1 MKFLPIALV
10 LLSGFS
16 FAQKKTLPVFPI
28 NSPPKSKTNISAAPS
43 VIKPKNGKTLK
54 KEVGKPASQT
64 KDKGGAFFI
73 KPSATPADHQVS
85 TRSSSTDPVI
95 DYLVSHFSLDQNYS
109 FKKVGEKT
117 DELGFTHISYQQLY
131 KNIPLNEGLILA
143 HLKAGK
149 IKTINGHIQKG
160 VNMEISPRITES
172 ESQSLAKKAL
182 NTTETLRQYPA
193 ELVITKR
200 QENYFLTYKVQVEAN
215 SPIRMFHVFVD
226 ANTGEVIN
234 KISLMAHADTLA
246 TVQTLYSGR
255 QSITCDSYSGGYR
268 LRDNQRK
275 IETYDATKAESET
288 DVTGAVDFT
297 SPSTNWGGG
306 ALLFSFTIAT
316 VSQSWWHYLFDD
328 KPDLYVK
335 IKDGSGQT
343 VYKSETRHDTDPVV
357 TFNLRT
363 FLSNPPYTAEIW
375 DEDVL
380 TDDFGGTYSILVA
393 DGTQNWSGNGNSG
406 TYSLLVNPALDA
418 HWGMEKT
425 YDFYLN
431 VFRRNSYDDRGGV
444 IKQYLN
450 LPSNNKKA
458 FALRPYNTM
467 FYGLGDGMEYHPL
480 VSLDVIGHEFTHLV
494 IWNNGIGS
502 LVYQAESGALNE
514 SFADIMGTAI
524 EFHTNVDPD
533 WTIGGQ
539 VFIKPPGFLRSMS
552 APKQVKHP
560 DTYMGTHW
568 VNTSDTSTI
577 NDHGGV
583 HTNSGVQ
590 NYWFYLLCEG
600 GSGTNDLG
608 DSYGVTGI
616 GIVEARRIA
625 YRNLTTY
632 LTKHATYQDAY
643 QGSLQATAD
652 IFGNPSRQY
661 TAVQQAWYAVGIG
674 EEPGNCGA
682 RRSLTAR
689 SGTITDGS
697 GAANYND
704 ETNCEWVITPPGATQ
719 ITLTFTEFDTEQNYD
734 VVTVYDGPSPE
745 SPVLMIWH
753 GNTLPPVVKTTE
765 GVGAMSIVFSSD
777 DSNTGAGWSASYVSK
792 GSPTCSGPTS
802 LMQPSGSFSDG
813 SGNRNYSNNQSC
825 LWWITPPCATSVTL
839 SFSAF
844 SIEQDYDFLLI
855 YDGLTATNRL
865 ALLTGSTLPESITST
880 TGTMLVV
887 FFSDHSNSSQ
897 GFSATYTSTGA
908 AQCSGITTINTSD
921 HGTVTDGSGTKQYC
935 NNLDCQWLI
944 QPPQATTVTL
954 DFTEFDLEQA
964 GFEGAI
970 FDFVE
975 VYDGTSAAATSL
987 GKYSGSTLPRA
998 VTSTGGSLFV
1008 KFHSDLSEKGDGW
1021 KANYT
1026 STNTA
1031 YCNGVNVLTAQSS
1044 TIADG
1049 STTNDYAN
1057 NTYCSWLIQP
1067 ENAISV
1073 TLNFTKFATE
1083 QNYDGVAVY
1092 DGVNNSYPV
1101 LGQFSGNEIPTSITS
1116 SSGRMFV
1123 EFVSNRALRANGWS
1137 ALYHSTVVTGIEETK
1152 ISDYLSVYPNPSD
1165 GILYIDNLKHET
1177 VSIQLINVGGK
1188 EVFSSIIRK
1197 KGVLKLDLQRLASG
1211 IYTLS
1216 STVPNQ
1222 IASQT
1227 RIVIK

>member
-1 MKFLPIALV
+1 M
-10 LLSGFS
+10 
-16 FAQKKTLPVFPI
+16 
-28 NSPPKSKTNISAAPS
+28 
-43 VIKPKNGKTLK
+43 
-54 KEVGKPASQT
+54 
-64 KDKGGAFFI
+64 
-73 KPSATPADHQVS
+73 
-85 TRSSSTDPVI
+85 
-95 DYLVSHFSLDQNYS
+95 
-109 FKKVGEKT
+109 
-117 DELGFTHISYQQLY
+117 
-131 KNIPLNEGLILA
+131 
-143 HLKAGK
+143 
-149 IKTINGHIQKG
+149 
-160 VNMEISPRITES
+160 
-172 ESQSLAKKAL
+172 
-182 NTTETLRQYPA
+182 
-193 ELVITKR
+193 
-200 QENYFLTYKVQVEAN
+200 
-215 SPIRMFHVFVD
+215 
-226 ANTGEVIN
+226 
-234 KISLMAHADTLA
+234 
-246 TVQTLYSGR
+246 
-255 QSITCDSYSGGYR
+255 
-268 LRDNQRK
+268 DN
-275 IETYDATKAESET
+275 
-288 DVTGAVDFT
+288 VDFS
-297 SPSTNWGGG
+297 SPSTNWGEG
-306 ALLFSFTIAT
+306 A
-316 VSQSWWHYLFDD
+316 
-328 KPDLYVK
+328 
-335 IKDGSGQT
+335 
-343 VYKSETRHDTDPVV
+343 
-357 TFNLRT
+357 
-363 FLSNPPYTAEIW
+363 
-375 DEDVL
+375 
-380 TDDFGGTYSILVA
+380 
-393 DGTQNWSGNGNSG
+393 
-406 TYSLLVNPALDA
+406 PALDA

-444 IKQYLN
+444 IRQYVNHPSFDKNYAGAN
-450 LPSNNKKA
+450 LR
-458 FALRPYNTM
+458 LQNTM
-467 FYGLGDGMEYHPL
+467 FYGLGDGVNYHPL
-480 VSLDVIGHEFTHLV
+480 VSLDIIGHEFTHLV
-494 IWNNGIGS
+494 IGNNGIGS

-524 EFHTNVDPD
+524 EFHTDVDPD
-533 WTIGGQ
+533 WTIGEQ
-539 VFIKPPGFLRSMS
+539 FVLKSPGFIRSMS
-552 APKQVKHP
+552 DPKQVKHP

-568 VNTSDTSTI
+568 VNTSYTS

-608 DSYGVTGI
+608 NSYGVTGI

-674 EEPGNCGA
+674 EEPDIEEEPDIGEEPNKCDA
-682 RRSLTAR
+682 RRTLTAS

-697 GAANYND
+697 GAANYNN
-704 ETNCEWVITPPGATQ
+704 ETNCEWVIIPSGVVKQ
-719 ITLTFTEFDTEQNYD
+719 ISLIFSEFDTEETHD

-745 SPVLMIWH
+745 SPVLMTWY
-753 GNTLPPVVKTTE
+753 GNTLPQVVKTTE
-765 GVGAMSIVFSSD
+765 GVGAMSIVFSSN
-777 DSNTGAGWSASYVSK
+777 DSNTGAGWSAYYVAQANSECW
-792 GSPTCSGPTS
+792 GITS
-802 LMQPSGSFSDG
+802 LTQPSGSFSDG
-813 SGNRNYSNNQSC
+813 SGNKDYSNNQYC
-825 LWWITPPCATSVTL
+825 RWWIAPSCATSITL

-844 SIEQDYDFLLI
+844 DIQKDYDFLSIYESI
-855 YDGLTATNRL
+855 YDGLTVTNPL
-865 ALLTGSTLPESITST
+865 AQLTGNTLPESITST
-880 TGTMLVV
+880 TGTMIVDFV
-887 FFSDHSNSSQ
+887 SDNFYSYQ
-897 GFSATYTSTGA
+897 GGFSATYTSTIA
-908 AQCSGITTINTSD
+908 VQCSGITTINTSD
-921 HGTVTDGSGTKQYC
+921 YGTITDGSGAKQYC

-954 DFTEFDLEQA
+954 DFTEFDLGRV
-964 GFEGAI
+964 GFEGSI

-998 VTSTGGSLFV
+998 ITSTGGSLFV

-1026 STNTA
+1026 STNMA

-1067 ENAISV
+1067 ENATSV

-1101 LGQFSGNEIPTSITS
+1101 LGQFSGKEIPTSITS

-1137 ALYHSTVVTGIEETK
+1137 AFYHSTVVEETK

-1177 VSIQLINVGGK
+1177 VSIQFINAEGK
-1188 EVFSSIIRK
+1188 EVLSSIIRK
-1197 KGVLKLDLQRLASG
+1197 KGVSKLDLHRLANG

-1222 IASQT
+1222 TASHT